1 MTTKHEYVSKHFD
14 ALMNSYLSTN
24 YLVQLTLKRDTIFTK
39 FCLSILKFLQSNELV
54 TLGMK
59 CRKVFKNRHGQP
71 VNRDNSYNL

>member
-1 MTTKHEYVSKHFD
+1 MTSKHDYVTKHFD
-14 ALMNSYLSTN
+14 ALMNSHLSTN
-24 YLVQLTLKRDTIFTK
+24 YLVQLTLKRDTIFYK
-39 FCLSILKFLQSNELV
+39 VCLSILKFLQSNELV